1 MKSTSSFG
9 PSLRFAREALGVS
22 QEEFDLVSSRTYI
35 SALERDIKQPTIAK
49 IDSLATVLGI
59 HPMTLITL
67 CYCSR
72 MTRDQAKQVL
82 ATIAE
87 QVDALFDAHAQG
99 R

>member
-9 PSLRFAREALGVS
+9 SSLRFVREALGIP

-35 SALERDIKQPTIAK
+35 SALERDLKQPTIAK

-59 HPMTLITL
+59 HPMALITL

-72 MTRDQAKQVL
+72 MTREQAKQVL
-82 ATIAE
+82 ATTAE